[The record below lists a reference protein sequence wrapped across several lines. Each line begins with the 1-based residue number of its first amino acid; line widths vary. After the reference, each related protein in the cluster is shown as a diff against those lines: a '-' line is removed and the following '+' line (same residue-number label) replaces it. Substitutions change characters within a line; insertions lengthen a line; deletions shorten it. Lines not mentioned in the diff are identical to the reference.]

1 MTGPSFPFGSSAD
14 LALSHAAAL
23 TSHVALAVA
32 VFCIGVVVMAVAG
45 ANRPLFWGA
54 VLVVSAGAAYAL
66 AGWLISSRALLGPPR
81 TSAVSIEQLQID
93 RRAAA
98 EGVAALDRFEAR

>member
-1 MTGPSFPFGSSAD
+1 MAGPSFPFGSSAD

-23 TSHVALAVA
+23 TSHIALALA

-66 AGWLISSRALLGPPR
+66 AGWLVSSQALLERRR
-81 TSAVSIEQLQID
+81 TSAVSIERLQVERHAVADGI
-93 RRAAA
+93 
-98 EGVAALDRFEAR
+98 AALDRFEAR